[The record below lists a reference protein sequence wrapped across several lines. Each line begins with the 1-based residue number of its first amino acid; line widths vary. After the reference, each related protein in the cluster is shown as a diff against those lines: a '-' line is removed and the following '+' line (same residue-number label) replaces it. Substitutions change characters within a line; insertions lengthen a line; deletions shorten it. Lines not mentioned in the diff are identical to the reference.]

1 MQGKGGKRAAAQGP
15 QGRCGEEVVLLARMN
30 LVSDGS
36 GTKDGRDECDLIGR
50 I

>member
-1 MQGKGGKRAAAQGP
+1 MQGKGGKRGAAQRA
-15 QGRCGEEVVLLARMN
+15 QGRCGEEVVLPARMN

-36 GTKDGRDECDLIGR
+36 GTNDRGDECDLIGR